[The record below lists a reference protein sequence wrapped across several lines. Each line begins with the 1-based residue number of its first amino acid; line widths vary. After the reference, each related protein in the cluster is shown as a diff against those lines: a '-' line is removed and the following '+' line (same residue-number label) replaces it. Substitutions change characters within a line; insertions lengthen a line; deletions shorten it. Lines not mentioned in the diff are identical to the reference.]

1 MFAYK
6 KNVFK
11 KQEKKKFVYKY
22 KYNANFLSKQKKN
35 INDVDIFKLNSL
47 LYNDQLPLIN
57 KETGKFV
64 FKKKVVGKISYG
76 NLQNALT
83 SQKLNSGG
91 LLFVNK
97 NKVWNPKLSKFKIKT
112 KSAIT
117 LKDKYKQSKISQS
130 IYLRKIF
137 SELKSTVLEN
147 VKSTKVFKDNKIFR
161 YLYYRY
167 LQQRSIDKKIYDKL
181 ASQRIRRSIKRNKG
195 KNTAESIKQR
205 KLLLK
210 RMSFDKKRYK
220 EEFFNAVD
228 IYFNDRV
235 KLNNDKNFKLTMGQM
250 ILSNIYLGTNSEY
263 ISSAV
268 KPFLLGKRNGF
279 YIINLSF
286 TYLQFKVLINFIMNI
301 VSLRRKLL
309 IVKENDMFNLNLLV
323 NYSNIFYYDK
333 KWIGGALTNHR
344 IVRLCDKF
352 NQRNYAINSLLKMK
366 YIPSLLF
373 LFDPNISMSALFE
386 GFNLKIP
393 IAGVVNTNCSF
404 FESINYPIVG
414 NNDSFESIYL
424 YMYVLKNAVK
434 IGVQKEYIK
443 VLKII

>member
-1 MFAYK
+1 MLVYK
-6 KNVFK
+6 KNVLK

-35 INDVDIFKLNSL
+35 INDVDIFKLNTL

-57 KETGKFV
+57 KDTGKFI
-64 FKKKVVGKISYG
+64 FKKKAIGTISYG
-76 NLQNALT
+76 NSQNILKT
-83 SQKLNSGG
+83 KKINTGRLS
-91 LLFVNK
+91 FVNK
-97 NKVWNPKLSKFKIKT
+97 NKVWNPKLSKYKIKT

-117 LKDKYKQSKISQS
+117 LKDKYKQAKISQAV
-130 IYLRKIF
+130 YLRKIF
-137 SELKSTVLEN
+137 SELKSNVLEN
-147 VKSTKVFKDNKIFR
+147 TKNTKIFKDNKIFR
-161 YLYYRY
+161 QLYYRY
-167 LQQRSIDKKIYDKL
+167 LQQRNIDQRLYDKL
-181 ASQRIRRSIKRNKG
+181 ALQRIKRSIKRNKG
-195 KNTAESIKQR
+195 KNTAESVKQR
-205 KLLLK
+205 KLLVK
-210 RMSFDKKRYK
+210 RMIFDKKKYK
-220 EEFFNAVD
+220 ENFLQAVD
-228 IYFNDRV
+228 IYFNASAKSNIDQS
-235 KLNNDKNFKLTMGQM
+235 FKLTMSQM
-250 ILSNIYLGTNSEY
+250 IISNLYLGTNNEY
-263 ISSAV
+263 VSGAV

-286 TYLQFKVLINFIMNI
+286 TYLQLKVLINFIMNI
-301 VSLRRKLL
+301 VSLRRKIL

-333 KWIGGALTNHR
+333 KWIGGVLTNHR

-352 NQRNYAINSLLKMK
+352 KQRNYALNSLLKMK

-393 IAGVVNTNCSF
+393 ISGVVNTNCLF

-424 YMYVLKNAVK
+424 YMYIIKNAVK